1 MFDHLA
7 RGSGSAGAARS
18 RSPAPQTTDATPAPH
33 ILLTLAEGYR
43 AAFEAASLVGLSPL
57 LSALPRGDGHPV
69 LVLPGFMASV
79 QSTGILRRW
88 LERLG
93 YPAYPWTFGR
103 NLGPRGDLTERMVR
117 RTLELAEVYGQPVSL
132 VGQSLG
138 GIYAREIA
146 RQAPAAVRQVVT
158 LGSPF
163 GALTGGGTNPGV
175 SRLFE
180 ASTGK
185 TREQLADE
193 NLFVDMLRPPP
204 VPSTAVFSRTD
215 GIAHWRVCIEQ
226 DVATTDNVEIIGSHC
241 GMGFNPVVMW
251 ILAERLAQAAGA
263 WRRFPRSGIAGYLVP
278 PPVFA
283 PPVPESLPAAA

>member
-1 MFDHLA
+1 MFDMPVAENIPAEPAHGDPA
-7 RGSGSAGAARS
+7 EDSA
-18 RSPAPQTTDATPAPH
+18 PVPNF
-33 ILLTLAEGYR
+33 LLTLAEGYR
-43 AAFEAASLVGLSPL
+43 ATLEAASLISVGPL
-57 LSALPRGDGHPV
+57 LAGLPRGDGHPV
-69 LVLPGFMASV
+69 LVLPGFMASD
-79 QSTGILRRW
+79 QSTSILRRM
-88 LERLG
+88 LARLG
-93 YPAYPWTFGR
+93 YPAHPWTFGR

-117 RTLELAEVYGQPVSL
+117 RTTELAQVYGRPLTL

-146 RQAPAAVRQVVT
+146 RQAPELVRQVVT

-185 TREQLADE
+185 TREELAEE

-204 VPSTAVFSRTD
+204 VPSTSIFSKTD
-215 GIAHWRVCIEQ
+215 GIAHWRVCLEQ
-226 DVATTDNVEIIGSHC
+226 RSPTTDNVEIVGSHC

-251 ILAERLAQAAGA
+251 ILAERLAQTEGT
-263 WRRFPRSGIAGYLVP
+263 WRPFPRQGLRRYLVP

-283 PPVPESLPAAA
+283 PGEPGSEPVAA